1 MASFIIEHALP
12 VEKEKREDDVIH
24 VAKRWIEFIVGG
36 KASEEEY
43 PDKIERQKPEVE
55 LTFFIN
61 NKKYALEHTCLEA
74 FSHELS
80 SDGLWNGDF
89 GSRINELT
97 DVVNSSLLLSCD
109 LELTFP
115 NKIEINKKNL
125 SRFLSD
131 VREWILFQSG
141 DLGESFPENIAIKRF
156 KVENHNIK
164 LRLSRHRLRYSEEKS
179 IGRFR
184 CIRIAKSDEAYDR
197 RIIVEKAFLSKAK
210 KLSTHKEKGA
220 KSVLVLEWRCRIPT
234 PYSPIIYAH
243 EILKESYSNAIDMII
258 LVGIDN
264 KEWAIKYTESDLK
277 IPEKEL
283 MNNWWLYNWE
293 EDRIR
298 KYIWA

>member
-1 MASFIIEHALP
+1 MARFIIEHALCAENE
-12 VEKEKREDDVIH
+12 EKVIH
-24 VAKRWIEFIVGG
+24 AAKRWIEFIVGD

-43 PDKIERQKPEVE
+43 PDKIERQKPEVD
-55 LTFFIN
+55 LTFLIN
-61 NKKYALEHTCLEA
+61 KRKYTLEHTCLEA
-74 FSHELS
+74 FSNELN

-97 DVVNSSLLLSCD
+97 DVVNSSLSLSYD

-131 VREWILFQSG
+131 VKEWILFQSG

-156 KVENHNIK
+156 KVANHNIK
-164 LRLSRHRLRYSEEKS
+164 LRLGRHRLRYPEEKS

-197 RIIVEKAFLSKAK
+197 RIIVEKAFLSKTK
-210 KLSTHKEKGA
+210 KLSPHKEKGA
-220 KSVLVLEWRCRIPT
+220 KSVLVLEWRYRIPT
-234 PYSPIIYAH
+234 PYSPILYAH
-243 EILKESYSNAIDMII
+243 EMLKESYSNAIDMVI

-277 IPEKEL
+277 ISEKEL
-283 MNNWWLYNWE
+283 MGNWWLYNWE
-293 EDRIR
+293 EDKIR
-298 KYIWA
+298 KYIWS